1 MIQPAL
7 AAPPALPAEVSAFA
21 DEQGV
26 AAYLPA
32 VLERTRRVFPAA
44 RRLAVLVADDP
55 EIPDDRHIVFEVDV
69 PLTVP
74 EALAAERRWSEE
86 LFQICPAPL
95 VCVFRL
101 STDLV
106 A

>member
-26 AAYLPA
+26 AAYLPPA
-32 VLERTRRVFPAA
+32 LELTHRVFATA
-44 RRLAVLVADDP
+44 RRLAVLVEDDP
-55 EIPDDRHIVFEVDV
+55 EIPDDRHMVFEVDA
-69 PLTVP
+69 PLTIP

-86 LFQICPAPL
+86 LFHICPAQR

-101 STDLV
+101 SMDLV